1 MPSAKNA
8 GLPKT
13 QAAADLLDAI
23 NTLVATHAE
32 SVTIPYSVLNQG
44 IADLVSANG
53 TTIAKVSKVLTR
65 KLDQAVTDNDNGLEL
80 VGTVILQGINAYLTE
95 NDLLLNHLAASAG
108 ILKPGD
114 PLESVLLDQVAE
126 APELAYSATLL
137 IALRDAIPRL
147 DSVVEVLREIRDRM
161 PPSAVR
167 LTGES
172 ADGEQEDGETSP
184 DAAYAEIGDLTVGV
198 P

>member
-13 QAAADLLDAI
+13 QADADLLDAI
-23 NTLVATHAE
+23 NTLTATHAD

-44 IADLVSANG
+44 IADLVAANG
-53 TTIAKVSKVLTR
+53 ATIAKVSKVLTR

-114 PLESVLLDQVAE
+114 PLESVLLNQVAE

-137 IALRDAIPRL
+137 IALRDALPIGRQI
-147 DSVVEVLREIRDRM
+147 VEVLREIRDRL
-161 PPSAVR
+161 PPSAIR
-167 LTGES
+167 LAGEA
-172 ADGEQEDGETSP
+172 ADSEEEDGETSP
-184 DAAYAEIGDLTVGV
+184 DAAYADIGDLTEGV